1 VISDNE
7 RATAYQQMEVGRED
21 INDIVLA
28 PAQGA
33 SLPGRV
39 SFEGLPP
46 ANLTHIEV
54 ALRGPDGN
62 STRYGPTVGKLKE
75 DGSFVLGNVGAD
87 SYRAIVNGLPQGY
100 YVKSVRLGDKA
111 AKESGIDTTRDASGP
126 LLITVSARAG
136 RIEGVALDANERP
149 TPGATVVL
157 APEPP
162 WPIERKLSR
171 TSPQTNMAAL

>member
-1 VISDNE
+1 
-7 RATAYQQMEVGRED
+7 
-21 INDIVLA
+21 
-28 PAQGA
+28 
-33 SLPGRV
+33 
-39 SFEGLPP
+39 
-46 ANLTHIEV
+46 
-54 ALRGPDGN
+54 
-62 STRYGPTVGKLKE
+62 LKE